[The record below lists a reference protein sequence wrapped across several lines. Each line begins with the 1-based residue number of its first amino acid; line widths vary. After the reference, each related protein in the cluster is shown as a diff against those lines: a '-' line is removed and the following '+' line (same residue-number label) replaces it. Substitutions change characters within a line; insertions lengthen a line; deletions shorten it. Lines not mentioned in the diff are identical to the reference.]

1 MTYFVNKTNGTAI
14 VVPDGTK
21 DTTSTSLTLIGKL
34 ASSYGEDQ
42 NENFVRLL
50 ENFANSTNP
59 ANPITG
65 QLWYDTTNEV
75 IKVYDATSSTWT
87 SVGQTIQGNVTTT
100 ANLQVG
106 DLGFEIQQIL
116 GNVSL
121 INKANNGNIAIFA
134 NISGVSTRVIGI
146 EGSTGQITVA
156 SNSTNNLGV
165 TTKSYVDSLIN
176 SLTANAAGQAV
187 SLNSLSSNIS
197 TLQSNITSLSSNVN
211 SLSSGSGTLNAKDIL
226 LNGNVALD
234 NSGSGNVAINLKT
247 PGGITVLSAQGSSD
261 SATPVTIK
269 GQWTLGVN
277 ASINALYADLAENFA
292 SDRIYEP
299 GTVLVF
305 GGSCEVTESTLEND
319 VKAAGV
325 VTTDPAFVM
334 NYKLEGTKSCLAL
347 QGRVPC
353 KIIGP
358 VEIGDM
364 LTTSS
369 IPGHAK
375 KAENPILGSI
385 IGKSLQNYNSEEPGI
400 IEILAGRM

>member
-1 MTYFVNKTNGTAI
+1 
-14 VVPDGTK
+14 
-21 DTTSTSLTLIGKL
+21 
-34 ASSYGEDQ
+34 
-42 NENFVRLL
+42 
-50 ENFANSTNP
+50 
-59 ANPITG
+59 
-65 QLWYDTTNEV
+65 
-75 IKVYDATSSTWT
+75 
-87 SVGQTIQGNVTTT
+87 
-100 ANLQVG
+100 
-106 DLGFEIQQIL
+106 
-116 GNVSL
+116 
-121 INKANNGNIAIFA
+121 
-134 NISGVSTRVIGI
+134 
-146 EGSTGQITVA
+146 
-156 SNSTNNLGV
+156 
-165 TTKSYVDSLIN
+165 
-176 SLTANAAGQAV
+176 
-187 SLNSLSSNIS
+187 
-197 TLQSNITSLSSNVN
+197 
-211 SLSSGSGTLNAKDIL
+211 
-226 LNGNVALD
+226 VALD

-305 GGSCEVTESTLEND
+305 GGSREVTESTLEND